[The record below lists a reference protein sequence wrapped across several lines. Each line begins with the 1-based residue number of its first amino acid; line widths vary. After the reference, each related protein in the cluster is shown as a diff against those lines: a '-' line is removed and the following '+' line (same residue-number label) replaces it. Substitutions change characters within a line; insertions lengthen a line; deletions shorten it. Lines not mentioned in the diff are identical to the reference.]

1 MVGLRSSA
9 VSRISLAI
17 VAMGTIAMAIVPMGC
32 KKGSEQGPANPNAVT
47 VSSAADAKRLLPM
60 LASESVSSMIS
71 GLVFNGLVK
80 YDPNLM
86 LVGDLAESWV
96 INHDG
101 LEITF
106 NLRKGVKWQDGAE
119 FTSAD
124 VLFTYQ
130 KVTDPAVP
138 TAYAE
143 NYGPVKSVEAVD
155 DYTVRV
161 TYKEP
166 FAPAL
171 ESWGMGI
178 IPKHLL
184 EGKDISL
191 DEFNRTSVIGTGPYR
206 ITQWDSGQKIIMEAY
221 PDYFEGRPGVEKF
234 IMRVIP
240 DTATTFLELRTN
252 GVDYMQLNPAQY
264 QLQTSAE
271 FFTRQFNKFRYPSF
285 AYTYLGYNLRNDL
298 FKDVRVRRAITH
310 AIDKTG
316 IINGVLMGLGSPCT
330 GPFPAESWA
339 YSPDVK
345 DHAFDPARSVD
356 LFKEAGWAKGKD
368 GVLEKKGTR
377 FAFTV
382 ITNQGND
389 QRLKTAQILAENLRK
404 VGVEMEIKV
413 LEWQAMLEYIKE
425 RKYEAVLMG
434 WQLSR
439 DPDLYDIWH
448 SSKTGPDEFNFVSY
462 SNMEVD
468 MLLLEGR
475 RTFDMEKRKAIYRRI
490 HEILV
495 DEQPYSFLYVPDS
508 LPILHKRFKG
518 VRQSP
523 IGIWYDLVNWKVP
536 QDRAQWYE

>member
-1 MVGLRSSA
+1 MGDPVSISRFHKAAALALILAALSA
-9 VSRISLAI
+9 AS
-17 VAMGTIAMAIVPMGC
+17 C
-32 KKGSEQGPANPNAVT
+32 KSATEQGPANPNAVT
-47 VSSAADAKRLLPM
+47 ISSSADAKRLLPM

-96 INHDG
+96 VNNDG

-106 NLRKGVKWQDGAE
+106 NLRKGVKWHDGAE

-124 VLFTYQ
+124 VVFTYQ
-130 KVTDPAVP
+130 KVTDPLVP

-143 NYGPVKSVEAVD
+143 NYGPVSSVEAVD

-171 ESWGMGI
+171 ESWAMGI
-178 IPKHLL
+178 IPRHLL

-191 DEFNRTSVIGTGPYR
+191 DEFNRTAVVGTGPYT
-206 ITQWDSGQKIIMEAY
+206 IKQWDSGQKIILEAY

-240 DTATTFLELRTN
+240 DPATTFLELRTS
-252 GVDYMQLNPAQY
+252 GVDYMQLTPTQY
-264 QLQTSAE
+264 QKQTTDE
-271 FFTRQFNKFRYPSF
+271 FFTGRFNKFRYPSF

-298 FKDVRVRRAITH
+298 FKDARVRRAITH
-310 AIDKTG
+310 AIDKAG

-339 YSPDVK
+339 YSPEVK
-345 DHAFDPARSVD
+345 DLAYDPARAEA
-356 LFKEAGWAKGKD
+356 LFKEAGWTKGED
-368 GVLEKKGTR
+368 GVLERKGR
-377 FAFTV
+377 RLSFTV

-389 QRLKTAQILAENLRK
+389 QRLKTAQILAESLRK

-413 LEWQAMLEYIKE
+413 LEWQAMLNYIEE

-448 SSKTGPDEFNFVSY
+448 SSKTGPNEFNFISY
-462 SNMEVD
+462 SNKEVD

-475 RTFDMEKRKAIYRRI
+475 RTFDIERRKAIYRRV

-495 DEQPYSFLYVPDS
+495 EEQPYSFLYVPDS

-518 VRQSP
+518 VHQSP
-523 IGIWYDLVNWKVP
+523 IGIWYDLVNWKIP